1 MIFPLKNR
9 QKWWDTNLHPFPFS
23 SSLSIEAWA
32 IAQAHGSVG
41 GGKSLVLMGRIATMG
56 RIKQEMDKDH
66 RIIQHR
72 SFSWLNDVKWI
83 KLYCSHFR

>member
-9 QKWWDTNLHPFPFS
+9 QKWGDTDLHPFPFS

-41 GGKSLVLMGRIATMG
+41 GGKSLVLIT
-56 RIKQEMDKDH
+56 H
-66 RIIQHR
+66 RNHGAHQTR
-72 SFSWLNDVKWI
+72 NG
-83 KLYCSHFR
+83 